1 MKGNK
6 PLDRDYFKRKA
17 NPNAKKGPQLTDCC
31 KQDVDRNI
39 LNKNNKDDWELIE
52 DYCERALFDSSSVK
66 SITPICCKV
75 CGRLI
80 EYLSKLKED
89 KDNWK

>member
-6 PLDRDYFKRKA
+6 PLDRDYFKKKA
-17 NPNAKKGPQLTDCC
+17 NPKAKKGPQLTVCC
-31 KQDVDRNI
+31 GQSIDRHI

-52 DYCERALFDSSSVK
+52 DYCEKQLLYYHGFE
-66 SITPICCKV
+66 SIKPECCKV

-80 EYLSKLKED
+80 KYTVALNKRT
-89 KDNWK
+89 WK